1 MVDHAGTGALANL
14 WRMDA
19 LERGCDALGAV
30 MSAPIVRHPAAD
42 PAATWPGVHAIDP
55 TGERIARDMLEE
67 LERVDMDE
75 HDMNPAEYCQLENWV
90 RQDRPFR
97 NIVAEYAAKAQAA
110 GPEALAGFYAVV
122 SDFIARAAQN

>member
-1 MVDHAGTGALANL
+1 MVDHAGTAALANL

-19 LERGCDALGAV
+19 LERGCDVLGAV
-30 MSAPIVRHPAAD
+30 MSAPIVRQPAAD

-75 HDMNPAEYCQLENWV
+75 HDINPAEYCQLENWV

-97 NIVAEYAAKAQAA
+97 NIVAEYAAKAQAVS
-110 GPEALAGFYAVV
+110 PEALAGFYAVLSDVV
-122 SDFIARAAQN
+122 SRACQG